1 MILIGSRALALR
13 APQLLNREPVD
24 FDFVC
29 FEDEVDP
36 WLAKHGVTGEKY
48 REAGK
53 IIVKGDS
60 ICEFDLIAT
69 GSSNDLLHSFVYG
82 DSQTARVE
90 GFGMLP
96 SLDVLFT
103 IKSAHKHKKN
113 SPYFWKTLADYHRMK
128 SAGAKICN
136 EEFHRLREKETYNYA
151 HPKLMQGKKSFF
163 DESVKYTFDH
173 DSIHEAVALGDKPA
187 YRYFAKDNE
196 EVFSSKLKFYQQP
209 RQVQLNSVVEESAVL
224 AIERSLIP
232 FPGVLDHKSAW
243 RFAFSKVC
251 TSIAS
256 GWWRAFAY
264 ENAPEILTMYP
275 SDYWDRFQS
284 GLFRGIVR
292 AA

>member
-13 APQLLNREPVD
+13 APALLSRKPED

-29 FEDEVDP
+29 TESEAYDWLDENAIVSAVDREGNK
-36 WLAKHGVTGEKY
+36 LIVQHEKL
-48 REAGK
+48 
-53 IIVKGDS
+53 
-60 ICEFDLIAT
+60 EFDLIMP
-69 GSSNDLLHSFVYG
+69 GSSNEMLGSFGSDMVTRFGRVPDLDL
-82 DSQTARVE
+82 
-90 GFGMLP
+90 
-96 SLDVLFT
+96 LFT
-103 IKSAHKHKKN
+103 IKSSHKYKRN
-113 SPYFWKTLADYHRMK
+113 SPHFWKNLQDYHRMK
-128 SAGAKICN
+128 AAGAKIRP
-136 EEFHRLREKETYNYA
+136 EYEAFHKLRETESYNYA

-187 YRYFAKDNE
+187 YRYFAKDGE
-196 EVFSSKLKFYQQP
+196 EVYSSRTKFYQQP
-209 RQVQLNSVVEESAVL
+209 REIQLNSVVEESAVL

-232 FPGVLDHKSAW
+232 FPGVLDHKTAW

-264 ENAPEILTMYP
+264 ENAPEILQLYP
-275 SDYWDRFQS
+275 NGYFERFVWGIAS
-284 GLFRGIVR
+284 GIVK